1 MKESVDTVSRARPTR
16 PRAALALLVAAA
28 LSAIAALSGCSLAGQ
43 ASASNA
49 ITVVIGYQSKTIDT
63 VTAGT
68 LLRSLGYLQQK
79 LNALGRADGKKY
91 SVVWQDYSTGAPIT
105 AEMLAGKIDIGS
117 MGDYP
122 MLING
127 SRSQA
132 LGGSNL
138 TQMIAVTA
146 YNPRSALNGIVVAPN
161 STARTLKDLV
171 GKPVS
176 TSVGSAGDG
185 LLVQALQQQHL
196 SPASAVSTENQQ
208 PQVGATSL
216 DGGSVAAL
224 AQFASW
230 PGLLVYQG
238 HAKLLYDGGDLDV
251 PTLHGVIARESFAH
265 QYPAVVKAFLSAQL
279 EATRYLQAR
288 PLQAAGLVARA
299 TGLPPEVIYLYN
311 GPNGLADFDPAI
323 KPDLV
328 AAMSHDVPF
337 LKAMGVLSSQPLH
350 LGSFVD
356 DSYLKQVYGPSYG
369 AAVTATSNAAAITGT
384 DAVCHLKVTD
394 PATAGEVWLA
404 GENFTHPAATPS
416 CLLAN
421 IRADQRAGKRVL
433 AAYIPGAGTGTRW
446 FADKCVWVESPA
458 APRDDRFEPFT
469 TQAGA
474 DSYLAAHAGSHI
486 LSYAA
491 AVAAS

>member
-1 MKESVDTVSRARPTR
+1 MKASDPTVRRPRPTR
-16 PRAALALLVAAA
+16 PRAALALLAAA
-28 LSAIAALSGCSLAGQ
+28 LPALAALSGCSLAGQ

-49 ITVVIGYQSKTIDT
+49 VTIVIGYQSKTIDT

-68 LLRSLGYLQQK
+68 LLRSLRYFEQRLT
-79 LNALGRADGKKY
+79 ALGREDGKKY
-91 SVVWQDYSTGAPIT
+91 QVVWQDYSTGAPIT

-127 SRSQA
+127 SRSQS

-161 STARTLKDLV
+161 STARTLKDLA

-185 LLVQALQQQHL
+185 LLVQALGQQHL
-196 SPASAVSTENQQ
+196 NPATAVTTENQQ
-208 PQVGATSL
+208 PQVGASSL

-230 PGLLVYQG
+230 PGLLVYQN
-238 HAKLLYDGGDLDV
+238 HAKLLYDGGDLAV
-251 PTLHGVIARESFAH
+251 PTLHGVVARESFAH
-265 QYPAVVKAFLSAQL
+265 QYPAVVKAFLAAQL
-279 EATRYLQAR
+279 QATQYLHAH
-288 PLQAAGLVARA
+288 PLQAAQLVARA

-311 GPNGLADFDPAI
+311 GPNGLANFDMSI
-323 KPDLV
+323 KPQLV
-328 AAMSHDVPF
+328 AAMNHDVPF
-337 LKAMGVLSSQPLH
+337 LKSMGVLSSQPLH
-350 LGSFVD
+350 LGSFIN
-356 DSYLKQVYGPSYG
+356 DSYLKQVYGTSY
-369 AAVTATSNAAAITGT
+369 ASAVSATANAAAITGT
-384 DAVCHLKVTD
+384 DTVCHQRVTG
-394 PATAGEVWLA
+394 PATAGEVWLT
-404 GENFTHPAATPS
+404 GQDVTHPAASPT
-416 CLLAN
+416 CLLRN
-421 IRADQRAGKRVL
+421 IKADQQAGKHVL

-446 FADKCVWVESPA
+446 FADKCVWVENPS
-458 APRDDRFEPFT
+458 APRGSRFEPFT
-469 TQAGA
+469 TRAGA
-474 DSYLAAHAGSHI
+474 DSYLAAHAGSHV
-486 LSYAA
+486 LSYPA